1 MTLHHGH
8 SPSFYRFYQLFL
20 LYDSIS
26 HGITFQGACFHLN
39 TNKTDRTVRCSRNLT
54 FSIRSNTEPI
64 PSLQFYLFAI
74 NSDKALPRKDA
85 VNFFILFM

>member
-8 SPSFYRFYQLFL
+8 SPSFTGFINYFL

>member
-8 SPSFYRFYQLFL
+8 SPSFTGFINYFL

-39 TNKTDRTVRCSRNLT
+39 TNK
-54 FSIRSNTEPI
+54 PI
-64 PSLQFYLFAI
+64 GL
-74 NSDKALPRKDA
+74 SDAA
-85 VNFFILFM
+85 EI